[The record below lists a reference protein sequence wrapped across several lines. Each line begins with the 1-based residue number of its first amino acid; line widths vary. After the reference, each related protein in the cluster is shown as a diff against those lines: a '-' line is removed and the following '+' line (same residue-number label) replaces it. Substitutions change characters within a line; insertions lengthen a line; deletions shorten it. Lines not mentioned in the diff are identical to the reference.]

1 MKMHHQKGATMNN
14 FEHSNYVDYLHYDF
28 YVMSASSK
36 SNKGLILK
44 NWNNTDIRPNND
56 NIFMDNFPYPYEL
69 ENNPRAVFHIT
80 NLIKAEY
87 KQVFLDEPENRKME
101 YLTTDICVLDIDD
114 QRLNPKSPLYD
125 YDFDHSPDR
134 YNLSNKILSIITHEN
149 RKSVG
154 RTEVIKS
161 TKGYHIVLRFT
172 EEMLPMLNC
181 KKLKLTDYICNKYG
195 ITEDER
201 KRADIDLLLMH
212 QVKKYGYPIKPR
224 MLRNGNYLEYIYLPS
239 SILEKEEKEEKPAD
253 FDIFAFKFAPQTKFV
268 RSGGYITYNPIPL
281 AFARYL
287 NSSSSEII
295 IPRRKQIMI
304 PCVFHGEKEASLS
317 IDLEKNLY
325 HCFGCGAGGNLAQFV
340 MRTRSVN
347 FKEALQIL
355 RDAGCLYDEPEE
367 EAEAEAEAEE
377 IDL

>member
-87 KQVFLDEPENRKME
+87 KQAFLDEPENRKME

-195 ITEDER
+195 ITEEER

-224 MLRNGNYLEYIYLPS
+224 MLRNGNYLEYIYLPT
-239 SILEKEEKEEKPAD
+239 SILEKEEKEEKP
-253 FDIFAFKFAPQTKFV
+253 
-268 RSGGYITYNPIPL
+268 
-281 AFARYL
+281 
-287 NSSSSEII
+287 
-295 IPRRKQIMI
+295 IPRRKQILI

-355 RDAGCLYDEPEE
+355 KEAGCLYEEPYDEPEE
-367 EAEAEAEAEE
+367 EAEAEAEE

>member
-1 MKMHHQKGATMNN
+1 MNN

-36 SNKGLILK
+36 NNKGLILK

-87 KQVFLDEPENRKME
+87 KQAFLDEPENRKME

-134 YNLSNKILSIITHEN
+134 YNLSDKILSIITHEN

-195 ITEDER
+195 ITEEER

-224 MLRNGNYLEYIYLPS
+224 MLRNGNYLEYIYLPT
-239 SILEKEEKEEKPAD
+239 SILEKEEKEEND

-268 RSGGYITYNPIPL
+268 RSGGYITYNPIPF

-287 NSSSSEII
+287 NRNSSEII

-355 RDAGCLYDEPEE
+355 KEAGCLYEEPEE
-367 EAEAEAEAEE
+367 EAEAEAEE